1 VNEKLG
7 NEKLM
12 FQALE
17 RAVELEPNKE
27 TYTLLQQAYEERG
40 MQADADMIGE
50 KLKRLIVPAGRPRR
64 ILRPRRVVI

>member
-1 VNEKLG
+1 
-7 NEKLM
+7 M

-27 TYTLLQQAYEERG
+27 TYTLLKQAYEERG
-40 MQADADMIGE
+40 MDAQADMITQ
-50 KLKRLIVPAGRPRR
+50 KLKRLIVPAGRSRR